1 MDENKLIEN
10 IFNEF
15 EKTNNQINEL
25 VRIQNELSNSEN
37 ELIALQIRYVH
48 KYILDLVFVF
58 VMSSKNYRLFIGA
71 KKTMILNFKSR
82 RKTKY

>member
-48 KYILDLVFVF
+48 K
-58 VMSSKNYRLFIGA
+58 
-71 KKTMILNFKSR
+71 
-82 RKTKY
+82 

>member
-1 MDENKLIEN
+1 MDSDLKMDENKLIEN

-48 KYILDLVFVF
+48 K
-58 VMSSKNYRLFIGA
+58 
-71 KKTMILNFKSR
+71 
-82 RKTKY
+82 